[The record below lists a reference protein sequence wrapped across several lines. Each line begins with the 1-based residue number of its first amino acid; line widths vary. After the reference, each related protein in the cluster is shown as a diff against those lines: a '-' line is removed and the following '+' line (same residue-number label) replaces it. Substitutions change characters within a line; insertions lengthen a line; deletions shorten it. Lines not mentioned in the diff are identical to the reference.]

1 MVFYDK
7 KVLFTSQKS
16 YCLMQKLL
24 KNSQWYLIMKPQN
37 GHEYLKS
44 VTQQIEISSKLLELI
59 SNAKQSVN
67 LSRKIEQALI
77 TSPF

>member
-1 MVFYDK
+1 M
-7 KVLFTSQKS
+7 SI
-16 YCLMQKLL
+16 
-24 KNSQWYLIMKPQN
+24 NAEI
-37 GHEYLKS
+37 KS

>member
-1 MVFYDK
+1 
-7 KVLFTSQKS
+7 
-16 YCLMQKLL
+16 MQKLL

>member
-1 MVFYDK
+1 MLK
-7 KVLFTSQKS
+7 WH
-16 YCLMQKLL
+16 LM
-24 KNSQWYLIMKPQN
+24 MKPKN
-37 GHEYLKS
+37 GHEYINAEIKS

>member
-1 MVFYDK
+1 
-7 KVLFTSQKS
+7 
-16 YCLMQKLL
+16 
-24 KNSQWYLIMKPQN
+24 MKPKN
-37 GHEYLKS
+37 GHEYINAEIKS